1 MSTLKYIPNS
11 KLFVSEP
18 NPMWFGNPG
27 NEKGDA
33 SWTNTNW
40 LKSRFHFSFAEYR
53 SARNSNFGV
62 LRVMNDDLVQPHRG
76 FGTHPHQNME
86 ICTYIVQGKLTHQD
100 SIGTKESLGRG
111 SIQFMTAGTGV
122 RHSEHNLE
130 GQPLRFIQM
139 WLTPTEYGLSPNYGS
154 MCGTKVDTKNKW
166 GHLVSWVKSEA
177 KTPVKI
183 NSDANIKVAQLDG
196 KAKLNLPLAKDRQ
209 AYFLAVKGT
218 PVLSAESFGCQK
230 FQQHDAAELYGGGDS
245 IELSGTGHVLIVE
258 MAKTGEGRSDF

>member
-1 MSTLKYIPNS
+1 MIVCDNARQTLPLPRFLCFLERLGSGMSQGPHILTAPCPPHIADD
-11 KLFVSEP
+11 LFPTRSPDLVFDCCSQSCHEYSQIHP
-18 NPMWFGNPG
+18 QQQVICIRAQPVRICEAPDRRVASSSLYARPLHRMWFGNPG

-111 SIQFMTAGTGV
+111 SM
-122 RHSEHNLE
+122 
-130 GQPLRFIQM
+130 
-139 WLTPTEYGLSPNYGS
+139 
-154 MCGTKVDTKNKW
+154 
-166 GHLVSWVKSEA
+166 
-177 KTPVKI
+177 
-183 NSDANIKVAQLDG
+183 
-196 KAKLNLPLAKDRQ
+196 
-209 AYFLAVKGT
+209 
-218 PVLSAESFGCQK
+218 
-230 FQQHDAAELYGGGDS
+230 
-245 IELSGTGHVLIVE
+245 
-258 MAKTGEGRSDF
+258 